1 MTRATP
7 RVESRSSLRLLATT
21 VLAVSL
27 LTGCTT
33 VKNLFDGRGKDTSKD
48 PTPLV
53 QIATTASVSQ
63 LWSASVGKGDE
74 RKGVAQRPVIVD
86 GRVYAAAVEGGVSA
100 FDLRSGQ
107 SLWRYPS
114 ELALTGG
121 PGAGDGLVVAGSLE
135 GDVIALDA
143 ATGAEKWKSKVANEV
158 LVAPA
163 VGGGMVFVRSN
174 DGRVTAFDAGTGERR
189 WFHSAT
195 VPALTVRGNGG
206 ITVGPGIIFVGN
218 DDGSLT
224 ALTMTDGSV
233 VWTTPVAQPEG
244 RSELER
250 MADVDGP
257 AVLENTTL
265 FATSYKN
272 HTVAIDGPSG
282 QLMWDRENG
291 GPRGLG
297 VSNSAVVVTDVAGK
311 VWGLDKNTGG
321 SLWQQDG
328 LAWRSTSAPVVQG
341 DYAVVGDFEG
351 VVHWLRLNDGAFAAR
366 SSLGSAI
373 AGQPAVADGILVVQ
387 TTAGQLAAFALQ

>member
-7 RVESRSSLRLLATT
+7 PIQFHRALRLAAATA
-21 VLAVSL
+21 LAVAL
-27 LTGCTT
+27 LSGCST
-33 VKNLFDGRGKDTSKD
+33 VKNLLDGRGKDRSKD

-53 QIATTASVSQ
+53 QISNSANVSQ
-63 LWSASVGKGDE
+63 LWSTSVGKGDE
-74 RKGVAQRPVIVD
+74 ALGVAQRPAIAD

-107 SLWRYPS
+107 SVWRYAS
-114 ELALTGG
+114 ELPLTGG
-121 PGAGDGLVVAGSLE
+121 PGAGDGLVVVGSLE

-143 ATGAEKWKSKVANEV
+143 ATGAEKWKAKVANEV

-163 VGGGMVFVRSN
+163 VGGGMVFVHSN
-174 DGRVTAFDAGTGERR
+174 DGRVTALDAGTGERR

-195 VPALTVRGNGG
+195 VPSLTVRGNGA
-206 ITVGPGIIFVGN
+206 ITVGPGMVFVGN
-218 DDGSLT
+218 DSGSLT
-224 ALTMTDGSV
+224 ALSMTDGSV
-233 VWTTPVAQPEG
+233 VWTTPVAQAEG

-257 AVLENTTL
+257 AVLDNTTL
-265 FATSYKN
+265 YATSYKN

-297 VSNSAVVVTDVAGK
+297 LSNSAVVVTDVSGK
-311 VWGLDKNTGG
+311 VWGLDRNTGA

-328 LAWRSTSAPVVQG
+328 LAWRSTSAPAVQG
-341 DYAVVGDFEG
+341 DYAVVGDLEG

-366 SSLGSAI
+366 SNLGGAI
-373 AGQPAVADGILVVQ
+373 SGQPAVADGILVVQ
-387 TTAGQLAAFALQ
+387 TTAGQLAAFTLQ